1 MKLTKGKISKLY
13 NKKNQSLK
21 RKNSKKSA
29 SFKTKTF
36 RNKRNI
42 NLANKSLKR
51 IYKGGASPKEMRDL
65 ESQLKNIEEKNAKL
79 DDKMEAKNEE
89 IQEPVSTE
97 PVTPLIQN
105 NNDEP
110 GNVEAENVIPMPESL
125 PSTSESLP
133 STSESLTPIKN
144 ESENFTLTPE
154 SVPSTTESVTPIPES
169 LPTTSENVTPIP
181 ESAPSTSENVEPV
194 PIIESTPTPSEVSTA
209 TSSATASEIPSI
221 NNDINAQVNQL
232 IATVA
237 EKTAKQIADDVA
249 LKIPSTNEGQQN
261 GFNAVQE
268 ATEKMTTGGKYKT
281 KRFRLTNRKK
291 TRKHQA

>member
-21 RKNSKKSA
+21 RKNYKKGT

-51 IYKGGASPKEMRDL
+51 IYKGGTTPPENTQDIQKL
-65 ESQLKNIEEKNAKL
+65 EEQLANIEQENAKLEEKIEEKQ
-79 DDKMEAKNEE
+79 EE

-105 NNDEP
+105 NNDEQVINEAAD
-110 GNVEAENVIPMPESL
+110 NVTPVSESLAPVTNEAESLAPITNEAESLAPITNEAENVTPISESV
-125 PSTSESLP
+125 PSTSES
-133 STSESLTPIKN
+133 
-144 ESENFTLTPE
+144 
-154 SVPSTTESVTPIPES
+154 
-169 LPTTSENVTPIP
+169 
-181 ESAPSTSENVEPV
+181 VEPV
-194 PIIESTPTPSEVSTA
+194 PIIESTPTPSANT
-209 TSSATASEIPSI
+209 SEIPSI

-237 EKTAKQIADDVA
+237 EKTAKQIAEDVA

-268 ATEKMTTGGKYKT
+268 ATEKMTTGGKHKT
-281 KRFRLTNRKK
+281 RRFKLTNRRK
-291 TRKHQA
+291 TRKHKT

>member
-21 RKNSKKSA
+21 RKNYKKGT

-51 IYKGGASPKEMRDL
+51 IYKGGTTPPEENTQEIQKL
-65 ESQLKNIEEKNAKL
+65 EEQLANIEQENAKLEEKIEEKK
-79 DDKMEAKNEE
+79 EETNE
-89 IQEPVSTE
+89 PASTA
-97 PVTPLIQN
+97 PINPLIQN
-105 NNDEP
+105 NNDEQ
-110 GNVEAENVIPMPESL
+110 GINEAADNVTPVSKSLAPVTNNEAESLAPVTNEAESLAPITNEAESLAPITNEAENVTPISESV
-125 PSTSESLP
+125 PSTSES
-133 STSESLTPIKN
+133 
-144 ESENFTLTPE
+144 
-154 SVPSTTESVTPIPES
+154 
-169 LPTTSENVTPIP
+169 
-181 ESAPSTSENVEPV
+181 VEPV
-194 PIIESTPTPSEVSTA
+194 PIIESTPTPSDNT
-209 TSSATASEIPSI
+209 SEIPSI

-237 EKTAKQIADDVA
+237 EKTAKQIAEDVA

-291 TRKHQA
+291 TRKHTP

>member
-89 IQEPVSTE
+89 IQEPVTTTA

-125 PSTSESLP
+125 APTTNDAESVTP
-133 STSESLTPIKN
+133 TSESLTPIKN

-154 SVPSTTESVTPIPES
+154 SVPTTLENVTPIPES
-169 LPTTSENVTPIP
+169 LPTTQESIPTTSENVTPIP

-194 PIIESTPTPSEVSTA
+194 PPIESTPTPSEVPTV
-209 TSSATASEIPSI
+209 

-291 TRKHQA
+291 TRKH